1 MQIARAL
8 KHPLAI
14 EDDAQRRALR
24 FDRIPF
30 SLSDGYK
37 HCSQGVITER
47 GSWLCLMA
55 ALKLVDLTLGMKGG
69 KLRSALR
76 VFLKLRILV
85 RPA

>member
-1 MQIARAL
+1 MQIAQAL
-8 KHPLAI
+8 KRPLAI
-14 EDDAQRRALR
+14 EDDAQRRALQ

-37 HCSQGVITER
+37 LCSQGAITER

-55 ALKLVDLTLGMKGG
+55 ALKPVDLTLGMKVD

-76 VFLKLRILV
+76 VFLKLCILV